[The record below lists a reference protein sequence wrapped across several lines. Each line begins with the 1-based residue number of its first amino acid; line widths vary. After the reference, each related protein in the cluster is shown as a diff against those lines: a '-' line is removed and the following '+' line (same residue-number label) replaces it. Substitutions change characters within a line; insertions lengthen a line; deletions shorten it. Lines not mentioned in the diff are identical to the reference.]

1 MIPVDNALETANF
14 ESDVDWSKFRYQ
26 VAIEM
31 GVKKDKLKLGYKF
44 STSTQKELPRHL
56 NSAEHL
62 SALFD
67 TARDILKD
75 AVSSRSKAKAKPLNI
90 VLANPSPD
98 KAKN

>member
-44 STSTQKELPRHL
+44 STLTQKELPRHL